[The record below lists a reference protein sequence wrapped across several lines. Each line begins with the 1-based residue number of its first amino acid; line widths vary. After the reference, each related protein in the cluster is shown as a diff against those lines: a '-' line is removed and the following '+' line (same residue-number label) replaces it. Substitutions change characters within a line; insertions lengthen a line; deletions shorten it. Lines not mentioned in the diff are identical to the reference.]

1 MKWISVL
8 GMALLTGIGASA
20 PAAEPAPVLTLPQAI
35 HQALAQNPQ
44 QISQR
49 LEVDKA
55 GAQQQAAHGAQWPT
69 LEFNAAATRYGYPT
83 FVYSIR
89 ELGTFPPLDDT
100 IYDYGVALRLPLY
113 AGGRLT
119 QGVTLADLGK
129 QIALERERLGT
140 QELTYNVSAVY
151 LKVQHLMAL
160 EQAYAARILSLEAQ
174 AKRVTLLRQVG
185 RAPKLDLLRIQG
197 LLTKARHDRLQIE
210 NRRREAWT
218 LLYQLM
224 GEERPAQEMPLTH
237 YVAAPVPLSGLEQL
251 RQEAGAQRPEI
262 KIAEQQSAAGAAQEE
277 MARAE
282 RRPAVSLV
290 SGYRERS
297 GSDWQFYDD
306 WNVGVQLSVPLLD
319 GGVRRARVDQAALA
333 RQQAHQAM
341 QQTRLEVAKQVQDVW
356 DAQAEAVSRLQV
368 TATSVAE
375 ANEALSIEKLKYEQ
389 GVGVTT
395 DLLNAE
401 SALLTAEAD
410 RLQAQFDLIITRFNI
425 LRASGAL
432 NPERAATL
440 VVPYTGSAEEGSR
453 P

>member
-1 MKWISVL
+1 MMMAGLGSVVV
-8 GMALLTGIGASA
+8 
-20 PAAEPAPVLTLPQAI
+20 AAEPVLTLPEAI
-35 HQALAQNPQ
+35 HQALVQNPQ
-44 QISQR
+44 QVSQR

-55 GAQQQAAHGAQWPT
+55 GTQQRAAHGAQWPT

-83 FVYSIR
+83 FVHSIR
-89 ELGTFPPLDDT
+89 ETGVFPPLDDT

-113 AGGRLT
+113 AGGRLR
-119 QGVTLADLGK
+119 QGVTLTDLGK
-129 QIALERERLGT
+129 QIARERERLGT

-160 EQAYAARILSLEAQ
+160 EQAYAARIVSLEAQ
-174 AKRVTLLRQVG
+174 AKRVALLRAVG
-185 RAPKLDLLRIQG
+185 RAPKLDQLKIQG

-224 GEERPAQEMPLTH
+224 GQERPAQEMSLTH
-237 YVAAPVPLSGLEQL
+237 YVAAPAPILNLEQL
-251 RQEAGAQRPEI
+251 RQEAGAQRPELR
-262 KIAEQQSAAGAAQEE
+262 IAEQQSAAGAAQEE
-277 MARAE
+277 IARGD
-282 RRPAVSLV
+282 RWPAVSLV

-306 WNVGVQLSVPLLD
+306 WNVGVQLSIPLLD
-319 GGVRRARVDQAALA
+319 GGVRRARVDEAALV
-333 RQQAHQAM
+333 RQQARQAM
-341 QQTRLEVAKQVQDVW
+341 EQTRLEVAKQVQDAW
-356 DAQAEAVSRLQV
+356 DAHAEAASRLQV
-368 TATSVAE
+368 TATSVEE

-395 DLLNAE
+395 DLLTAE
-401 SALLTAEAD
+401 SALLTAQAD
-410 RLQAQFDLIITRFNI
+410 RLQAQFDVIITRFNL

-432 NPERAATL
+432 NPERAASL
-440 VVPYTGSAEEGSR
+440 VAADTGRAEEDSR

>member
-1 MKWISVL
+1 MRY
-8 GMALLTGIGASA
+8 GMMMAVMLMAGLADGAVAGEPASA
-20 PAAEPAPVLTLPQAI
+20 LTLPQAI

-55 GAQQQAAHGAQWPT
+55 GSQQQAARGAHWPT

-89 ELGTFPPLDDT
+89 EVGTFPPLDDT

-113 AGGRLT
+113 TGGRLA
-119 QGVTLADLGK
+119 QGVTLADLGR

-174 AKRVTLLRQVG
+174 ARRVTLLRQVG

-210 NRRREAWT
+210 NRRREAWS
-218 LLYQLM
+218 LLHQLM
-224 GEERPAQEMPLTH
+224 GEERPVQEMALTQ
-237 YVAAPVPLSGLEQL
+237 YAAAPAPAWSLESL
-251 RQEAGAQRPEI
+251 RQEAYAQRPELR
-262 KIAEQQSAAGAAQEE
+262 IAEQQSAAGAAQEE
-277 MARAE
+277 IARGE

-306 WNVGVQLSVPLLD
+306 WSAGVQLSVPLLD
-319 GGVRRARVDQAALA
+319 GGVRRARVDEAALA
-333 RQQAHQAM
+333 HQQARQAM
-341 QQTRLEVAKQVQDVW
+341 QQTRLEVAKQVQDAW
-356 DAQAEAVSRLQV
+356 DTQAEAASRLQV
-368 TATSVAE
+368 TANSVAE
-375 ANEALSIEKLKYEQ
+375 SSEALSIEKLKYEQ

-410 RLQAQFDLIITRFNI
+410 RLQAQFDLIITRFNL
-425 LRASGAL
+425 LRTSGAL
-432 NPERAATL
+432 SPERAAAL
-440 VVPYTGSAEEGSR
+440 VAPDTGSAKEDNR

>member
-1 MKWISVL
+1 MRQGVILAVILAGL
-8 GMALLTGIGASA
+8 GGGAF
-20 PAAEPAPVLTLPQAI
+20 AAEPAAELTLAEAI
-35 HQALAQNPQ
+35 RQALAQNPK

-49 LEVDKA
+49 LDVDKA
-55 GAQQQAAHGAQWPT
+55 GAQQQAARGAQWPT
-69 LEFNAAATRYGYPT
+69 LEFSAAATHYGYPT

-89 ELGTFPPLDDT
+89 DLSTFPPLDDT

-119 QGVTLADLGK
+119 QGVALADLGK

-151 LKVQHLMAL
+151 LKIQHLVAL
-160 EQAYAARILSLEAQ
+160 EQAYAARIVSLEAQ
-174 AKRVTLLRQVG
+174 VKRVTLLREVG
-185 RAPKLDLLRIQG
+185 RAPKLDLLKTQG

-224 GEERPAQEMPLTH
+224 GQERSARETALTH
-237 YVAAPVPLSGLEQL
+237 YVAAPAPAWSLEGL
-251 RQEAGAQRPEI
+251 RQEAEAQRPELS
-262 KIAEQQSAAGAAQEE
+262 IAGQQLAAGAAQEK
-277 MARAE
+277 MARGE
-282 RRPAVSLV
+282 RLPSVSLV

-297 GSDWQFYDD
+297 GSDWEFYDD

-319 GGVRRARVDQAALA
+319 GGVRRARVDDAALA
-333 RQQAHQAM
+333 RQQAGQAVE
-341 QQTRLEVAKQVQDVW
+341 QTRLEVAKQVQDAW
-356 DAQAEAVSRLQV
+356 DAHAEAGSRLQV
-368 TATSVAE
+368 TATSVEE
-375 ANEALSIEKLKYEQ
+375 AGEALSIENLKYEQ

-401 SALLTAEAD
+401 GALLTAQAD
-410 RLQAQFDLIITRFNI
+410 RLQAQFDLIITRFNL
-425 LRASGAL
+425 LRATGAL
-432 NPERAATL
+432 TPERATTL
-440 VVPYTGSAEEGSR
+440 VATDTGSTEEDKR

>member
-1 MKWISVL
+1 MMAGL
-8 GMALLTGIGASA
+8 GSGAY
-20 PAAEPAPVLTLPQAI
+20 AAEPVSALTLPQAI

-55 GAQQQAAHGAQWPT
+55 GTQQRAAHGAQWPT
-69 LEFNAAATRYGYPT
+69 VEFNAAATRYGYPT

-89 ELGTFPPLDDT
+89 EVGTFPPLDDT

-119 QGVTLADLGK
+119 QGVTLADHGR

-140 QELTYNVSAVY
+140 QELTYNVSVVY

-160 EQAYAARILSLEAQ
+160 EQAYAARIVSLEAQ
-174 AKRVTLLRQVG
+174 TRRVSLLRQVG
-185 RAPKLDLLRIQG
+185 RAPKLDLLKIQG
-197 LLTKARHDRLQIE
+197 QLTKARHDRLQIE
-210 NRRREAWT
+210 NRRRETWT

-251 RQEAGAQRPEI
+251 RQEASAQRPEI
-262 KIAEQQSAAGAAQEE
+262 KITERQSAAGAAREE
-277 MARAE
+277 IARGD
-282 RRPAVSLV
+282 RWPAVSLV

-297 GSDWQFYDD
+297 GGDWQFYDD
-306 WNVGVQLSVPLLD
+306 WNVGVQLSIPLLD
-319 GGVRRARVDQAALA
+319 GGVRRARVEEAALA
-333 RQQAHQAM
+333 RQQAGQAM
-341 QQTRLEVAKQVQDVW
+341 QQARLEVAKQVQDAW
-356 DAQAEAVSRLQV
+356 DAHTEATSRLQV
-368 TATSVAE
+368 TATSVEE
-375 ANEALSIEKLKYEQ
+375 ADEALSIEKLKYEQ
-389 GVGVTT
+389 GVGLTT

-401 SALLTAEAD
+401 SALLTAQAD
-410 RLQAQFDLIITRFNI
+410 RLQAQFDLITTRFNL
-425 LRASGAL
+425 LRATGAL
-432 NPERAATL
+432 NPERAVTL
-440 VVPYTGSAEEGSR
+440 VAADSGSAKEGSR